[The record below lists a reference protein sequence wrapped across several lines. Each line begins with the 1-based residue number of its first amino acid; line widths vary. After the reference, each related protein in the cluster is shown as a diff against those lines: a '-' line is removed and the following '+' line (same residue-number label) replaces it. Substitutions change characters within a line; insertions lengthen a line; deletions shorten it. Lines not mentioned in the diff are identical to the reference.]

1 MVLVVEERRHQNP
14 RKSPD
19 ARPTK
24 DSRMAE
30 CEIVGAV
37 RAAAKRGRV
46 VLAVSG
52 GRDSMVLLDAMARFA
67 TGAVAAVATFDHA
80 TGPAA
85 TRAVAMVR
93 ARGRSLGL
101 RVVSARARSAGR
113 NEAELRDARW
123 SFLKS
128 ASARFDAP
136 VATAHTRDDQLETI
150 LMRVLRGSG
159 ARGLAGLCAPSRIVR
174 PLLGITRAKV
184 TDYALQQ
191 GVSWIEDPSNASAGY
206 LRNRVR
212 RDLLPALLSVAPS
225 LGDDLLEIGERA
237 AALREALEEV
247 VDAMRI
253 TLDAEGALN
262 VATASL
268 SGYDPRELRT
278 VWPVIAA
285 RSGVTLDRRG
295 TERLARF
302 TMDAGVGDRM
312 QLSGGVEVVRRR
324 SAIAL
329 AGTREDVAP
338 PTALEDGT
346 VWGGWRFRIEQAV
359 PDRSTSGG
367 AMPPFTALLDAQSGL
382 RIRAWTPGDRM
393 RAAGDAVPRRVKRF
407 LRDAG
412 LAGPDRRGW
421 PVVLAGEE
429 IVWIPG
435 VRRSDAATIRPGRP
449 GALYVCDRIQQHRI
463 S

>member
-1 MVLVVEERRHQNP
+1 
-14 RKSPD
+14 
-19 ARPTK
+19 
-24 DSRMAE
+24 MAE
-30 CEIVGAV
+30 CEIDRAV
-37 RAAAKRGRV
+37 RAVAERGRV

-67 TGAVAAVATFDHA
+67 TGSIAAVATFDHA

-85 TRAVAMVR
+85 TRAVSMVSER
-93 ARGRSLGL
+93 ARSMGL
-101 RVVSARARSAGR
+101 PVASARARSAGR
-113 NEAELRDARW
+113 NEAELRAARW
-123 SFLKS
+123 DFLKS
-128 ASARFDAP
+128 ASVRFDAP
-136 VATAHTRDDQLETI
+136 VATAHTRDDQLETV
-150 LMRVLRGSG
+150 LMRILRGSG
-159 ARGLAGLCAPSRIVR
+159 ARGLAGLCARSRVVR
-174 PLLGITRAKV
+174 PLLGVTRAKV
-184 TDYALQQ
+184 TDYARER
-191 GVSWIEDPSNASAGY
+191 GVNWIEDPSNASVGF

-237 AALREALEEV
+237 AALREALEV
-247 VDAMRI
+247 AVDAMRI
-253 TLDAEGALN
+253 TLDVNGALN

-278 VWPVIAA
+278 VWPAIAA

-302 TMDAGVGDRM
+302 TIEAGVGDRM

-324 SAIAL
+324 NAIAL
-329 AGTREDVAP
+329 AGAREKEAP
-338 PTALEDGT
+338 PTALEHGT

-367 AMPPFTALLDAQSGL
+367 ALPPFTALLDAQSGL

-449 GALYVCDRIQQHRI
+449 GALYVCDRIQQHR
-463 S
+463 SS